1 MAILDKSRKPYIQD
15 NDEEQF
21 IGLSLPFTK
30 SDGIDGWFQ
39 STRTTLDAVKQNIKL
54 LLSTERGERLMQ
66 PTIGLGLRTYLFQQ
80 LDNSTVDEI
89 KADLTTTFQ
98 NLLPFVTINNIDVNI
113 SQMDSLGKNTISIKV
128 DFHVTRDPNTLDSVI
143 VDV

>member
-15 NDEEQF
+15 NDEKQF

-113 SQMDSLGKNTISIKV
+113 SQMDSLGKNTISIRV

>member
-98 NLLPFVTINNIDVNI
+98 NLLPFVTINNITE
-113 SQMDSLGKNTISIKV
+113 S
-128 DFHVTRDPNTLDSVI
+128 FHNLR
-143 VDV
+143 

>member
-15 NDEEQF
+15 NDEKQF